1 MIRVNL
7 LVTFT
12 TSLLT
17 ASVITLDLA
26 SSLEVQALN
35 YQTLNKNGEATK
47 PAIIAATITVS
58 SGGSYSAIRN
68 SGTGGEVHHM
78 PAFNS
83 FNGEIALKHGQ
94 GPAIW
99 MTVEDH
105 RKTNSWGSSTAAKLY
120 RAEQKKLIQQGDFKQ
135 AMDKDIADVKG
146 KFPGKYDVAIA
157 QAVTYYGTVKSL
169 TVPKATTPDTTT
181 QDVDLPNG

>member
-1 MIRVNL
+1 MIRAKL
-7 LVTFT
+7 LVPSTIF
-12 TSLLT
+12 LLT
-17 ASVITLDLA
+17 TSVITLGLVN
-26 SSLEVQALN
+26 SLKVQALN
-35 YQTLNKNGEATK
+35 NQTLNRNDARTK
-47 PAIIAATITVS
+47 PVTIAAAITVS

-83 FNGEIALKHGQ
+83 FNGEVALKHGQ
-94 GPAIW
+94 GPSIW

-120 RAEQKKLIQQGDFKQ
+120 RADQKKLIQQGNFKQ

-146 KFPGKYDVAIA
+146 KFPGKYDAAIA
-157 QAVTYYGTVKSL
+157 QAVTYYGTIQSL
-169 TVPKATTPDTTT
+169 TAPKATTPDTTT

>member
-1 MIRVNL
+1 MIKAKL
-7 LVTFT
+7 
-12 TSLLT
+12 
-17 ASVITLDLA
+17 LA
-26 SSLEVQALN
+26 SSTIFLLTTTLVASGFVNSLKVQALN
-35 YQTLNKNGEATK
+35 NQTVNKNDAVTK
-47 PAIIAATITVS
+47 PLMIAADITVS

-83 FNGEIALKHGQ
+83 FNGEVALKHGQ

-120 RAEQKKLIQQGDFKQ
+120 RADQKKLIQQGNFKQ

-146 KFPGKYDVAIA
+146 KFPGKYDAAIT
-157 QAVTYYGTVKSL
+157 QAVTYYGTIQSL
-169 TVPKATTPDTTT
+169 TVPKPTTPDTTT
-181 QDVDLPNG
+181 PDVDLPNG